1 MSELAFFMLVGVL
14 VLSLIVW
21 IWTVR
26 TLVNAWSATMLE
38 AHWGLELFREL
49 VTGEVTGA
57 EREEL
62 QRKWDELGTVGKDDE
77 VFRSGPGLSEAL
89 SQIADA
95 IAGLGGPKATGQ

>member
-1 MSELAFFMLVGVL
+1 MNELAVFMFLGVL
-14 VLSLIVW
+14 VLWPIVW

-26 TLVNAWSATMLE
+26 TLMNAWSATLLE

-49 VTGEVTGA
+49 VTGQVTGA

-77 VFRSGPGLSEAL
+77 VFRSGPGLSNAL
-89 SQIADA
+89 CQIAEA
-95 IAGLGGPKATGQ
+95 IARLGPSA